1 MNDCDTHNHTHTYN
15 SDRLEI
21 KMLKKKKLLHTKQNL
36 ETYSSPV
43 FERIFYL

>member
-21 KMLKKKKLLHTKQNL
+21 KMLKKKLLHTKQNL

-43 FERIFYL
+43 FERVFYL